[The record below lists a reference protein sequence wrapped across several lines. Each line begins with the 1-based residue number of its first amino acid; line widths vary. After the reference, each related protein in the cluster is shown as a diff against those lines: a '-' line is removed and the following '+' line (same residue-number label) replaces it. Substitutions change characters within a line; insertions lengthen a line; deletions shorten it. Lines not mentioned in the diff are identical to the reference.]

1 MSLFSYT
8 IVHHPCWPLEENLH
22 ANKNFY
28 VDNGKFQEHN
38 ILNLLLCD
46 IFIYLILH
54 QNIFWYL
61 KQKHL
66 LFVFNL
72 LKILPHLL
80 PIERQC
86 NGKFIN
92 MQRNRYKMIKSSGN
106 FHVCIVLCNACPSP
120 TFETSY
126 YKPGTTRFVHRHRT
140 KYNWHQ
146 NINVRIIKCM
156 KGCVRYSKKSQDEE
170 KTA

>member
-28 VDNGKFQEHN
+28 VDNGKFHN

-46 IFIYLILH
+46 IYISTSFYIKTFFDISSKNICCLFS
-54 QNIFWYL
+54 IFWKFFPIYCRLKDNATENSSICKETDAKWLRALEIFTYVLYYVMHAHRPHL
-61 KQKHL
+61 KQ
-66 LFVFNL
+66 V
-72 LKILPHLL
+72 I
-80 PIERQC
+80 I
-86 NGKFIN
+86 I
-92 MQRNRYKMIKSSGN
+92 
-106 FHVCIVLCNACPSP
+106 
-120 TFETSY
+120 
-126 YKPGTTRFVHRHRT
+126 TRFVHRHRT